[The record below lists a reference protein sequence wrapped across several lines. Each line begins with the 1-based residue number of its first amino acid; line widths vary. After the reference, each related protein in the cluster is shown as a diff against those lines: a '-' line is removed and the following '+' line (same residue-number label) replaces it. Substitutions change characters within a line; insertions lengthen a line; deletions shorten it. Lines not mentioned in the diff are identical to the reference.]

1 MSNEP
6 DVALAIFVG
15 GRSRRM
21 GVPKGRLRIRDGTM
35 TILEALVERGRSA
48 GLLPILVGEASPYTD
63 LLHDIPRVEDEPAGA
78 GPLAGLV
85 GALRW
90 ARDAGCVHVVAVAC
104 DMPDVRS
111 GVLGMLKEHPSTAA
125 ILAPRRDEHSPW
137 EPMLAR
143 YRPERLIEETRRAIA
158 EGCRSFQQLFS
169 RFDVDLL
176 EPTPAVRQALVDWD
190 TPEDLPV

>member
-1 MSNEP
+1 
-6 DVALAIFVG
+6 
-15 GRSRRM
+15 
-21 GVPKGRLRIRDGTM
+21 
-35 TILEALVERGRSA
+35 
-48 GLLPILVGEASPYTD
+48 
-63 LLHDIPRVEDEPAGA
+63 
-78 GPLAGLV
+78 
-85 GALRW
+85 
-90 ARDAGCVHVVAVAC
+90 
-104 DMPDVRS
+104 
-111 GVLGMLKEHPSTAA
+111 MLKEHPSTAA